1 MTLYFDRNRRRRLL
15 SLYAVAA
22 AVCISA
28 GVSSAQTL
36 TSKTV
41 PNPAMPLG
49 IGAWGPQSS
58 PPALAPDP
66 VPFQGLTPRNQP
78 RASTIGLPNG
88 ANPPV
93 AAPPPNLPQPPVAA
107 PPAVKPQSKAAAP
120 GGFLRGAPTT
130 PPPAAAAPAPLP
142 LGPPPA
148 ASAPSPADDPRRAP
162 GTNWLELG
170 KTPQGRPIQ
179 YAQFGGGAHVTV
191 VLGPLDG
198 AEWTGVDFALRLA
211 HYFQNAP
218 ERLGGRR
225 LVIVPDPNPDGRVRR
240 NRFNARDV
248 DLGRNFPTEN
258 WRRIVSGH
266 QFVSGRAAGCEP
278 ETQAIVDLL
287 EKLQPRQ
294 VILLDHAPGAGTVAV
309 SPGNEELGRLF
320 ERHSGWPVASHRRQE
335 ISGSPEAWLHAKQ
348 ISQFVVL
355 TVPPAT
361 QPAVAEAVWNQI
373 APSVVE
379 ALVPPQEPTLAP
391 PLPATN
397 SGAAPT
403 EAPPFAGSP
412 AGDGPSPGD
421 SPAASSSAA
430 LQSLRGERGAPGVDP
445 SAGGPPKL
453 VPLRRPNAAGGAST
467 AGTVAPPASLEAT
480 APPPSAA
487 KVIHLPGFG
496 AVNTGGV
503 QPGVGPNASIP
514 PSSRAASA
522 YPPIGSSRPPG
533 SRPAANPSPWPRGFF
548 APQAPI
554 ADPAASR

>member
-1 MTLYFDRNRRRRLL
+1 MNLHFDRDRRRRLF
-15 SLYAVAA
+15 SISAVAA
-22 AVCISA
+22 AACLSA
-28 GVSSAQTL
+28 GTCLAQTL
-36 TSKTV
+36 SSKAV
-41 PNPAMPLG
+41 PNSAMPLG

-78 RASTIGLPNG
+78 RASTIGLPSG
-88 ANPPV
+88 P
-93 AAPPPNLPQPPVAA
+93 AAPAPTPPQIVPHPPIPA

-120 GGFLRGAPTT
+120 GGFLHGGPSSPPVVAA
-130 PPPAAAAPAPLP
+130 PPPAAT
-142 LGPPPA
+142 
-148 ASAPSPADDPRRAP
+148 APSPADDPRRAP

-170 KTPQGRPIQ
+170 RSPQGRPIQ
-179 YAQFGGGAHVTV
+179 FAQFGGGAHTTV

-198 AEWTGVDFALRLA
+198 ADWTGVDFALRLA

-240 NRFNARDV
+240 SRFNSHDV

-258 WRRIVSGH
+258 WRRIIAGN
-266 QFVSGRAAGCEP
+266 QFVSGRAAGGEP
-278 ETQAIVDLL
+278 ETQAIVELL

-309 SPGNEELGRLF
+309 SPGNEEMGRLF

-361 QPAVAEAVWNQI
+361 QPAVAEAVWNQL

-379 ALVPPQEPTLAP
+379 ALVPPQEPTQAP
-391 PLPATN
+391 PLPSVSPN
-397 SGAAPT
+397 SAPT
-403 EAPPFAGSP
+403 DAPPFSGAT
-412 AGDGPSPGD
+412 AADGPFPGD
-421 SPAASSSAA
+421 SPAASSPAA

-445 SAGGPPKL
+445 SASGPPKL
-453 VPLRRPNAAGGAST
+453 VPLRRPSPAGAPPT
-467 AGTVAPPASLEAT
+467 AGIVAYPSAGEASP
-480 APPPSAA
+480 PPPSGA

-496 AVNTGGV
+496 AVNTGGA
-503 QPGVGPNASIP
+503 PPNSSFP
-514 PSSRAASA
+514 PSSRPAPSSA
-522 YPPIGSSRPPG
+522 RPPVP
-533 SRPAANPSPWPRGFF
+533 RPAANPSPWPRGYF